1 MPVIPVR
8 YESLKAIL
16 LYMEPNT
23 RFQISLRIPS
33 ISSLESRIP
42 LKIEN
47 LVFTGLETKVNEV
60 SYQVRVYRDYGR
72 NETPSDV
79 RRMNQRGGSNDDIDQ
94 YGVIIFPGLNNVLPG
109 DIDLRTG
116 VHRDI
121 PENAEGPAQHL
132 VNVLPGDID
141 LRIRFLLDV
150 PANTEGQ
157 EQHLLQV
164 LRALKMI
171 LAERLNQEY
180 IEDDETR
187 NAGVGFNETF
197 RQSILNDSVE
207 SIQLQIQLLR
217 DRLSAYTN
225 RRNNYIPPCTSWIQF
240 TRRSPKGVTIQRVA
254 YNKYLYEA
262 TKAVHTKLF
271 GNRDSTISVKNLKIE
286 LPNRILRF
294 PAATILK
301 IENLEVTNWN
311 SREFERFKQV
321 IHPSSLPIRRLKVS
335 SSVFTADFQHAIAR
349 EAKYL
354 IIDNAFANAFASWTP
369 ILLNLTNRRVCLKN
383 ENTLNSPNNYMD
395 LIENWLQQGRPVGT
409 CFHMGIKNEETV
421 KQCLDTLKQR
431 QEVIGS
437 SEKQV
442 QLRINAAL
450 MLEVSYEMI
459 EQPGRFLRNDQSKW
473 WLKLRIVRRRY
484 D

>member
-1 MPVIPVR
+1 MPVIPVQ

-16 LYMEPNT
+16 PYMEANK
-23 RFQISLRIPS
+23 RFQISLQMPS
-33 ISSLESRIP
+33 ISFLESRIP
-42 LKIEN
+42 LKIDN
-47 LVFTGLETKVNEV
+47 LTFTKLETTVNES
-60 SYQVRVYRDYGR
+60 SYGLAVYRDYGR

-79 RRMNQRGGSNDDIDQ
+79 HRMNQEGGSLNDIDQ
-94 YGVIIFPGLNNVLPG
+94 YGLIIYPGVNNVLSG
-109 DIDLRTG
+109 DIDLRTT
-116 VHRDI
+116 VQRD
-121 PENAEGPAQHL
+121 HW
-132 VNVLPGDID
+132 
-141 LRIRFLLDV
+141 F
-150 PANTEGQ
+150 NTEES
-157 EQHLLQV
+157 EQTVVQQ
-164 LRALKMI
+164 LRVFKML

-187 NAGVGFNETF
+187 NAVVGGPLNALVETY
-197 RQSILNDSVE
+197 RIMTLNYSIETIQNRIQS
-207 SIQLQIQLLR
+207 LR
-217 DRLSAYTN
+217 DSLRPFNN
-225 RRNNYIPPCTSWIQF
+225 RRDNRIPPCISWIQLSVY
-240 TRRSPKGVTIQRVA
+240 SPKRITIQRVA

-262 TKAVHTKLF
+262 RKAVHTKLL
-271 GNRDSTISVKNLKIE
+271 GNRGSSISVKNLNID

-321 IHPSSLPIRRLKVS
+321 IHPSSFPIRRLKVS
-335 SSVFTADFQHAIAR
+335 SNIFTADFRHIIAR

-354 IIDNAFANAFASWTP
+354 IINNSTNEFASWTP

-383 ENTLNSPNNYMD
+383 ENTLNPPNKYMD
-395 LIENWLQQGRPVGT
+395 LIGNWLQQGRPVGT

-421 KQCLDTLKQR
+421 KQCLDTLRQR

-437 SEKQV
+437 SEKKV